1 MAESAQLVITRG
13 PEPGTRFT
21 LERPTIIAGRHPD
34 SGIFVQHPQVSR
46 RHARI
51 VRRDDGWVIE
61 DLDSTNGTFVNGT
74 RLTGPHRLAKG
85 DEVGL
90 SEAVT
95 LAFREREPARTDAPP
110 VIQAAAERQGVQ
122 EQQTAPEPQP
132 APERQPS
139 PPPQRHS
146 PPAREAGPDHVR
158 RTRRPA
164 SQRSAPRPTAPGP
177 RRRRD
182 WTWLRI
188 AAGFVILLLIAVSA
202 LVLILGYLDLMP
214 ALFGGLLRG
223 LNPVGLAA

>member
-13 PEPGTRFT
+13 PEPGKRFT
-21 LERPTIIAGRHPD
+21 LERPTTVAGRHPD
-34 SGIFVQHPQVSR
+34 NGIVVQHPQVSR

-74 RLTGPHRLAKG
+74 RLTGPHRLERG

-95 LAFREREPARTDAPP
+95 LAFREGEPARPDAAPGR
-110 VIQAAAERQGVQ
+110 QAVR
-122 EQQTAPEPQP
+122 EQQA
-132 APERQPS
+132 APERQAALERQPSSPPQRPS
-139 PPPQRHS
+139 PPP
-146 PPAREAGPDHVR
+146 REAGSDHVKQA
-158 RTRRPA
+158 RRPA
-164 SQRSAPRPTAPGP
+164 SQRSAPRPAAPGP
-177 RRRRD
+177 RRKRD

-223 LNPVGLAA
+223 LSPVGLAA